1 MEQLA
6 LTYTSRDRGWILT
19 DNQQSIPLPLPCFT
33 RAADSTVDL
42 RVGMLDVPNDILR
55 LLVDLFHGR
64 FLHMNQLGD
73 FLVQPTEF
81 NHILFNFP
89 NRTGSFEG
97 GTLCIVGLPASSTR
111 DLSSNQYHFIWVLVV
126 QVQLTWQLCS

>member
-1 MEQLA
+1 MRTDGMVSIYMHLK
-6 LTYTSRDRGWILT
+6 YRGMVLT
-19 DNQQSIPLPLPCFT
+19 DNQQSIPLPLACFP

-42 RVGMLDVPNDILR
+42 RVRMLDVLNDIFG

-73 FLVQPTEF
+73 FLVQPTQF
-81 NHILFNFP
+81 NHILLNLP

-97 GTLCIVGLPASSTR
+97 GTSGVVGLPAARTR
-111 DLSSNQYHFIWVLVV
+111 DL
-126 QVQLTWQLCS
+126 